1 MGAAGPA
8 TARLRRAWLDALQEG
23 GPSER
28 RILGDA
34 RLRTLSGVEWLY
46 GEAIRLVR
54 VDVSRAAQ
62 LARATR
68 LLAARVGDPRG
79 WALALRAEGHIAF
92 ARGRYEGARVAFVA
106 ANRLFR
112 RLGLDLEV
120 ALTRSAALQT
130 LIYLGRYQQA
140 FSWARRARDVFER
153 GGDRLRLARLDLNV
167 ANILYRQDRFEE
179 ALTLYRASL
188 QEFRLRG
195 KPQDVAVALRNRA
208 VCEISRNDFKAALRT
223 YREARSFCERHRL
236 PLLVAEVD
244 YNIAYLFYLR
254 GEYTRAI
261 ELYEDARR
269 LAARLGDRYHEALC
283 DLDQSEM
290 FLELN
295 LVERGRA
302 LAERA
307 LRRFEALGMRYEA
320 AKALLFLAVAARHDR
335 DASRSLALFSR
346 ARKLFVKE
354 KNRLWP
360 SLIPLYQA
368 VVLFEIG
375 DLRRARRLSETALA
389 FFARTALSGK
399 AALCDLL
406 LARIDLRT
414 GHPARAW
421 ASARRALRRLEGA
434 DAPTS
439 IYQAFYV
446 AGQVLEAR
454 GQRLEAARLYRRA
467 RARLEGLRGH
477 LEGEELKIAF
487 FEDKLGIYEALV
499 RLSLRGRPD
508 ASRRA
513 AAFSYVE
520 EAKSRSLAD
529 LIAFRAHLLPGTGA
543 RRGRAVR
550 SVQRLREEL
559 NWTQRRLRAL
569 QEEDESRFRGTVRA
583 LRRRAALTERNL
595 TVVLRAT
602 GRGQEEFRALQNA
615 GTLRLGAIRETL
627 APGTTILEYMRLGD
641 RFVACVLD
649 RRSLTFVPVG
659 GVAAVREHFELLKFQ
674 LSKLRLGAAY
684 VRTFGTA
691 LEAATHAHLRALHD
705 LLVAPARARLTGSH
719 VVVVPHGFLHY
730 LPFHAL
736 HDGTAYLADALAV
749 SYAPSASVYAL
760 CVTKPARSRNES
772 LVLGLPDAATP
783 HILGEVRAV
792 AATLPNARLF
802 LGARATRERL
812 EEHGSTARYVHIAAH
827 GLFRQDN
834 PMFSSIRLGGSELSL
849 FDLYQLQLSAELVTL
864 SGCGTGLNV
873 IVGGDE
879 LLGLVR
885 GLLYAGAH
893 SVLGTLWDVNDETT
907 ALFMKTFYERLRT
920 TSDRAE
926 AVRLAMRRLRET
938 HPHPYHWA
946 PFVLTGGVGGPGD
959 PKRNL
964 AVPYIFG
971 PD

>member
-1 MGAAGPA
+1 MAGPG
-8 TARLRRAWLDALQEG
+8 TARLRRAWLDALQAG
-23 GPSER
+23 GPSGR
-28 RILGDA
+28 RTLGDA
-34 RLRTLSGVEWLY
+34 RLQDLPGVEWLY
-46 GEAIRLVR
+46 GETIRLVR
-54 VDVSRAAQ
+54 VDVSRAER
-62 LARATR
+62 LAKATR
-68 LLAARVGDPRG
+68 RLAARVGDPRG
-79 WALALRAEGHIAF
+79 RALALRASGHIAF
-92 ARGRYEGARVAFVA
+92 ARGRYEKARVAFVA
-106 ANRLFR
+106 ANLLFR
-112 RLGLDLEV
+112 RLRLDFDV

-140 FSWARRARDVFER
+140 FSWAKRARDVFER

-167 ANILYRQDRFEE
+167 ANVLYRQDRFEE

-188 QEFRLRG
+188 QEFRRRG
-195 KPQDVAVALRNRA
+195 QPQDVAIALRNRA
-208 VCEISRNDFKAALRT
+208 VCEISRNDFAAALRT
-223 YREARSFCERHRL
+223 YREARAFCERHRL
-236 PLLVAEVD
+236 PLLVTEVD

-261 ELYEDARR
+261 ELYEEARR

-295 LVERGRA
+295 LVERGRT

-307 LRRFEALGMRYEA
+307 LRRFEALGTRYEA
-320 AKALLFLAVAARHDR
+320 AKALLFLAVAARHEHDT
-335 DASRSLALFSR
+335 SRSLALFAR

-354 KNRLWP
+354 SNRLWP

-368 VVLFEIG
+368 VVLFESG
-375 DLRRARRLSETALA
+375 DLRKARRLCQTALA
-389 FFARTALSGK
+389 FFSKTALSGK

-414 GHPARAW
+414 GNTARAW

-434 DAPTS
+434 DAPAS

-454 GQRLEAARLYRRA
+454 GARREAARLYRRA

-487 FEDKLGIYEALV
+487 LEDKLGIYEALV

-529 LIAFRAHLLPGTGA
+529 LISFRAHLLPGTSA

-550 SVQRLREEL
+550 TVQHLREEL
-559 NWTQRRLRAL
+559 NWTQRRLRVL
-569 QEEDESRFRGTVRA
+569 EDEDDSRFRRA
-583 LRRRAALTERNL
+583 ARVLRRRATLTERNL
-595 TVVLRAT
+595 TKILRAT

-615 GTLRLGAIRETL
+615 GALRLGAIRDTL
-627 APGTTILEYMRLGD
+627 APGTTILEYTRLGG

-659 GVAAVREHFELLKFQ
+659 DVAAVRDRFELLKFQ
-674 LSKLRLGAAY
+674 LSKLRLGTAY
-684 VRTFGTA
+684 IRTFG
-691 LEAATHAHLRALHD
+691 AAVGAAMHAHLRTLD
-705 LLVAPARARLTGSH
+705 ELLVAPVRARLTGSH

-736 HDGTAYLADALAV
+736 HDGTAYLADAFAV

-760 CVTKPARSRNES
+760 CVTKPARFRSES

-783 HILGEVRAV
+783 HILGEARAV

-802 LGARATRERL
+802 LGARATRENL
-812 EEHGSTARYVHIAAH
+812 EEYGSRARYIHIAAH

-834 PMFSSIRLGGSELSL
+834 PMFSSIRLGGSDLSL

-893 SVLGTLWDVNDETT
+893 SVLGTLWDVNDET
-907 ALFMKTFYERLRT
+907 ASLFMKTFYERLR
-920 TSDRAE
+920 SAPDRAE
-926 AVRLAMRRLRET
+926 AVRDAMRHLRQT
-938 HPHPYHWA
+938 HPHPCHWA
-946 PFVLTGGVGGPGD
+946 PFILTGGVGHPIGPTNRG
-959 PKRNL
+959 
-964 AVPYIFG
+964 APYIFRA
-971 PD
+971 P